1 MPSWNT
7 LDYRDCLLHAMN
19 KVDLNLSMVDTGI
32 IGAEAELLQL
42 LCARAAS
49 IQLAMAATVE
59 CVDRAPSP
67 YDEYL
72 SDNYDLTASLL
83 SSHQS
88 LLVTGFP
95 SVASADSAWA
105 TSHLVASDFML
116 NSTDCK
122 SIDSAAIKLLEL
134 LQTDWPQPQFTLRQ
148 KVAVG
153 DIFFG
158 TVKQKRSACT
168 VSFSFSEPLEENIKF
183 MFYHRMQG
191 RQPTS
196 KFLNVL
202 RDLLVGCLPCMQ

>member
-32 IGAEAELLQL
+32 IGAELLQL

-49 IQLAMAATVE
+49 TQLAMAATFE

-67 YDEYL
+67 YDEYI

-88 LLVTGFP
+88 LLVTDFP
-95 SVASADSAWA
+95 YVASADSAWA

-122 SIDSAAIKLLEL
+122 SIDSAAIKLLEYCK
-134 LQTDWPQPQFTLRQ
+134 QTGPS
-148 KVAVG
+148 
-153 DIFFG
+153 
-158 TVKQKRSACT
+158 RS
-168 VSFSFSEPLEENIKF
+168 
-183 MFYHRMQG
+183 
-191 RQPTS
+191 
-196 KFLNVL
+196 
-202 RDLLVGCLPCMQ
+202 LP